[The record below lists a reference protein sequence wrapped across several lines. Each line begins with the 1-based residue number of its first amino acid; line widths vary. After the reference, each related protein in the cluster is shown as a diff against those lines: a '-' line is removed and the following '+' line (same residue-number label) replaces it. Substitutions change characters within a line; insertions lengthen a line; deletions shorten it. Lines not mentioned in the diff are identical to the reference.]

1 MMFPTMGRRYQIDY
15 MSGLR
20 YVLSPIYRAKVH
32 KTWGRNGGLKV
43 LYLVGCLISI
53 AVLISA
59 LLLMALAIHGLL
71 L

>member
-20 YVLSPIYRAKVH
+20 YIFSPIYRAKVH
-32 KTWGRNGGLKV
+32 KTWGRNTGLKV
-43 LYLVGCLISI
+43 LYLVGGLISM

-59 LLLMALAIHGLL
+59 LLLLGLAIHGLFL
-71 L
+71 